1 MTDVSSKPQ
10 AGTVAP
16 VVVQPWYKHATIIV
30 LSLIASIPV
39 IISIL
44 VQFQQLP
51 GLPTNVL
58 AWITS
63 VISVL
68 GAVYALYQKLFGTP
82 MVTPTA
88 ASKLIQTEPEHQQ

>member
-1 MTDVSSKPQ
+1 MTDISPKPE

-16 VVVQPWYKHATIIV
+16 VEVQPWYKHATIIV
-30 LSLIASIPV
+30 LTIVAAIPT
-39 IISIL
+39 IIGIL

-58 AWITS
+58 AWIAS
-63 VISVL
+63 SISIL

-88 ASKLIQTEPEHQQ
+88 AAKLIQTTSENK